1 MDCSKITVRTAPNI
15 AIVKYWGKSDV
26 DDNIPYNSSLSLTLD
41 SADLNTTTTVSL
53 NLASFHNIIIN
64 GQKLHETP
72 YRINKMINYLQQ
84 YSKKGDRQLY
94 FNILS
99 ENSFPMASGLASSAS
114 SMSSIAIG
122 LAYFYQITNN
132 DRIAEAA
139 RIGSGSACRS
149 IYGGFVTWTYRKPSI
164 PTQIYSADYWPELYV
179 TILVLDSSV
188 KQISSATGM
197 QLSMQTS
204 ELIKFRHQNAQDR
217 ISQVEE
223 SIRKKDF
230 DTLADC
236 IMKESNQLHAICL
249 DTFPPLLY
257 LKSASYEVIKFT
269 NVFNEF
275 LSNMHDLK
283 ELKEYCGIE
292 ESRNYIAYSFDAGP
306 NAFMFSSHPTMILFI
321 FMLKRLEDHHNLNSK
336 LSRKITQILQSK
348 GILVCEK
355 SVELADKVI
364 SSAAITNHLLQILP
378 YIQDII
384 ITKGGPDPLIEVSK

>member
-41 SADLNTTTTVSL
+41 SDDLNTTTTVSL
-53 NLASFHNIIIN
+53 NFASFHNIIIN
-64 GQKLHETP
+64 GKKLDETP

-84 YSKKGDRQLY
+84 YSKEGDRQLY

-99 ENSFPMASGLASSAS
+99 ENSFPTASGLASSA

-188 KQISSATGM
+188 EQISSATEM

-204 ELIKFRHQNAQDR
+204 ELIQFRQQNAQDR
-217 ISQVEE
+217 ISQVVE
-223 SIRKKDF
+223 SIREKDF

-257 LKSASYEVIKFT
+257 LNSASYEVIKFT

-275 LSNMHDLK
+275 LCEMHDSK
-283 ELKEYCGIE
+283 ELNERCRIKE
-292 ESRNYIAYSFDAGP
+292 SANYIAYSFDAGP
-306 NAFMFSSHPTMILFI
+306 NAFMFSLYPTMLLFI
-321 FMLKRLEDHHNLNSK
+321 SMLKSLNDTHNLNSNLSGKITEILDSHCLYEDIKKK
-336 LSRKITQILQSK
+336 LS
-348 GILVCEK
+348 
-355 SVELADKVI
+355 
-364 SSAAITNHLLQILP
+364 
-378 YIQDII
+378 
-384 ITKGGPDPLIEVSK
+384 